1 MSRPLS
7 AETLIYDLRA
17 AVAPQVSPDG
27 KRIVY
32 SLAEIDRKSRKGIA
46 HLWMCAWDGG
56 ENRRLTW
63 SGEHNGGM
71 AWSPDGSHIAF
82 VSDRTGKSGIFLL
95 PMDAVGE
102 AREITR
108 HGQAIGDLAWAPDG
122 AQLAYTVL
130 IDPERPDDQDTSADA
145 APPVRVTRR
154 FDYKQ
159 DNRGYLGDARTQV
172 FVVNVATSE
181 RRQVSGLLQDFS
193 NPQWSPDGEFLAV
206 RVGYRNG
213 LHSQLALINAVSGET
228 RLIGTEDGVVG
239 TWAWSSTGDRLII
252 TGDTSHTPQPEFFIY
267 DLPTSVLRRL
277 TEALPWLPDAGF
289 PTLRPPAQPVW
300 LDDRRVLFHAMEGGS
315 SLLAT
320 VDTQS
325 GEVAIIHGWQSLH
338 AGLSASASARRVVQ
352 AFASPAAMGEI
363 VGYDLDTGES
373 RVITTFNAS
382 VLEEAPPAGLEHFRV
397 SRGDLTIDAWL
408 LLPPNFDPGK
418 HYPLVLDVHGGPHG
432 YYGYGFNAVQQSLA
446 THDVLVVFSNPRG
459 STSYGRDFAERVL
472 SDWGGQ
478 DYLDLQA
485 VVDEVCRR
493 PYVDAH
499 RLGIWGYSYGGY
511 MTAWTIGQTNR
522 FKAAV
527 CGAPCFDL
535 ESMYGTSDIGHI
547 FGDLQWGSEPHQSP
561 EWYAAHSPSTFA
573 QNAHTPTLIIHGEAD
588 HRCPIGQGEQMFVAL
603 KKAGCEVE
611 FARYPG
617 GSHQFLNTGYP
628 EHRVDALGRI
638 VAWFKHHLGEPA

>member
-1 MSRPLS
+1 
-7 AETLIYDLRA
+7 
-17 AVAPQVSPDG
+17 
-27 KRIVY
+27 
-32 SLAEIDRKSRKGIA
+32 
-46 HLWMCAWDGG
+46 
-56 ENRRLTW
+56 
-63 SGEHNGGM
+63 
-71 AWSPDGSHIAF
+71 
-82 VSDRTGKSGIFLL
+82 
-95 PMDAVGE
+95 
-102 AREITR
+102 
-108 HGQAIGDLAWAPDG
+108 
-122 AQLAYTVL
+122 
-130 IDPERPDDQDTSADA
+130 
-145 APPVRVTRR
+145 
-154 FDYKQ
+154 
-159 DNRGYLGDARTQV
+159 
-172 FVVNVATSE
+172 
-181 RRQVSGLLQDFS
+181 
-193 NPQWSPDGEFLAV
+193 
-206 RVGYRNG
+206 
-213 LHSQLALINAVSGET
+213 
-228 RLIGTEDGVVG
+228 
-239 TWAWSSTGDRLII
+239 
-252 TGDTSHTPQPEFFIY
+252 
-267 DLPTSVLRRL
+267 
-277 TEALPWLPDAGF
+277 
-289 PTLRPPAQPVW
+289 
-300 LDDRRVLFHAMEGGS
+300 
-315 SLLAT
+315 
-320 VDTQS
+320 
-325 GEVAIIHGWQSLH
+325 
-338 AGLSASASARRVVQ
+338 
-352 AFASPAAMGEI
+352 MGEI

-432 YYGYGFNAVQQSLA
+432 FYGYGFNAVQQSLA